1 MSDRQTNYTNA
12 EVDLYNLWSF
22 IKRRWQAGLS
32 IAILGIVLSAIAA
45 YQQKDEYTATGKLL
59 FKLDRAAAMTGIGEE
74 FSNMDS
80 LEHNANPMITE
91 IEVVKSVPIA
101 EQALADLQQKN
112 LISPSYSVRELLRN
126 LSVEPIIG
134 TDIVTIAYKTS
145 NAREGSNIVNELME
159 TYLET
164 SLANS
169 RNDVLAAQQIV
180 SEQLPIARKGVEEK
194 EKSLQEFKEKYQIF
208 AFEQESQSTLT
219 KKDQLQTEIDNIQVQ
234 LQEARSKS
242 KTLEEQLGMDLQQ
255 AIALRNISQSPRVKG
270 AVENLSQLQNQI
282 IEKQEFFEARDPTMI
297 SLNSQVESI
306 RNFLESEIN
315 QIPGQV
321 NRQFTVSD
329 LQNDDRDA
337 IQQDMTTSL
346 AELER
351 EISGWSR
358 KLAQLQDIQQENQL
372 ELSDLPKIENEY
384 KDLTLQLEAAQS
396 NYRSLLGSLEEIRL
410 AEQQNFTNV
419 RIIESA
425 KVEESYQQ
433 SILTLAFGT
442 AMGLIV
448 ALSSMIALEIN
459 DKSIKTSDKLE
470 EIFNYPI
477 LGTIPA
483 FDREIRPSPFKEF
496 VDRSVI
502 QYFPKP
508 PNSLQLARAE
518 KNGSVAS
525 KQKVVEFYSKP
536 AKPWLN
542 GNYFFLLQ
550 SRLKIITE
558 QRLANTIVVSSSLPQ
573 EGKSEIIAHLA
584 LNIANSGQTV
594 SIVDANLRQPAQ
606 HEIWQLENKE
616 GLSDLLLSDELPDL
630 FLHRVSNNL
639 DVLPSG
645 KICDRPEDLLSS
657 QKIELL
663 LKDLSQKYDY
673 VLIDSPPILNN
684 ADALNLGRI
693 SDGIILVAR
702 MGFLNNSQAI
712 ECSNLL
718 KMTDQNIFGIVI
730 NDVEE

>member
-12 EVDLYNLWSF
+12 EVELYNLWCF
-22 IKRRWQAGLS
+22 IKRRWQAGLL
-32 IAILGIVLSAIAA
+32 IAILSIILSAIAA
-45 YQQKDEYTATGKLL
+45 YQQKGEYTATGKLL

-74 FSNMDS
+74 FSNMDP
-80 LEHNANPMITE
+80 LENNANPMITE

-101 EQALADLQQKN
+101 EQALRELKQKN
-112 LISPSYSVRELLRN
+112 LISQSISVRKLLRN

-134 TDIVTIAYKTS
+134 ADIVTIAYKTS
-145 NAREGSNIVNELME
+145 NAREGANIVNELME

-164 SLANS
+164 TLANS
-169 RNDVLAAQQIV
+169 RNDVLAAQRIV
-180 SEQLPIARKGVEEK
+180 SEQLPIARKGVKEK
-194 EKSLQEFKEKYQIF
+194 EKALQEFKEKYQIF

-219 KKDQLQTEIDNIQVQ
+219 KKEQLQTEIDNIQVQ

-242 KTLEEQLGMDLQQ
+242 KTLEDQLGMNLQQ
-255 AIALRNISQSPRVKG
+255 AIALRNISQSPRVRE

-306 RNFLESEIN
+306 KNFLESEIAR
-315 QIPGQV
+315 IPNQV
-321 NRQFTVSD
+321 NRQFTISD
-329 LQNDDRDA
+329 LQDDARDA
-337 IQQDMTTSL
+337 IQQDMTASL
-346 AELER
+346 AELEG
-351 EISGWSR
+351 EISGSER
-358 KLAQLQDIQQENQL
+358 KLAQLQNIQQQNQL
-372 ELSDLPKIENEY
+372 ELGNLPKIENEY
-384 KDLTLQLEAAQS
+384 KDLTLQVEAAQS

-410 AEQQNFTNV
+410 AEQQNFTNA

-425 KVEESYQQ
+425 KVEESYRQ
-433 SILTLAFGT
+433 SILILALGT
-442 AMGLIV
+442 TMGLII
-448 ALSSMIALEIN
+448 ALSSMIALEIS

-483 FDREIRPSPFKEF
+483 FDREVRLSPFKEF
-496 VDRSVI
+496 VDRSIV

-508 PNSLQLARAE
+508 PDSLQLARAE

-525 KQKVVEFYSKP
+525 KEVVEFYSKP
-536 AKPWLN
+536 IKPWLN
-542 GNYFFLLQ
+542 GNYFFTLQ

-558 QRLANTIVVSSSLPQ
+558 QRLANTIVISSPLPQ

-606 HEIWQLENKE
+606 HEIWQFENKE

-645 KICDRPEDLLSS
+645 KIYDRPEDLLSS
-657 QKIELL
+657 RKIELL

-673 VLIDSPPILNN
+673 VLIDSPSILNN
-684 ADALNLGRI
+684 ADALNLGKI

-702 MGFLNNSQAI
+702 MGILNNSQAI

-718 KMTDQNIFGIVI
+718 KMTEQNVIGMIV
-730 NDVEE
+730 NES